1 MRNKNRRFYFPKI
14 IASPAPGAVEESRR
28 IAEFASQAA
37 SSTTNRSAEIENR
50 GAILSTYPVVKQ
62 PQRIEAVS
70 REFPPEPSP
79 PTFPA
84 QPPTLLKPEPQQ
96 PAIPAKP
103 QRPGEFKQPIPKKVP
118 VKALAIAE
126 GSSAIISPIVGALA
140 NSPSVGLQ
148 FFVALT
154 LFVGF
159 FGGWQYFNYPQRLQN
174 YREAQKK
181 HQQQVKN
188 FPKILQQWQNEKQQI
203 LSSHQN
209 NLRRFQLENEQLKQ
223 QHQQQI
229 KNWEQDKDRLE
240 REYQRQLKELKNP
253 LTVEQ
258 WRKEEFK
265 QRLKSLNPRYLGHQ
279 SEDFRG
285 FTEYPNNCSFG
296 SKLSQ
301 YWGNKINI
309 LRCVGNYNYVP
320 DFAYVDEANCLFIDI
335 EIDEPYTP
343 RQYPNS
349 DKDLK
354 LIHCIGDDDYRDSQ
368 FTQSDW
374 IVIHFSE
381 NQVCRYPD
389 RCCKFIAQLI
399 FDLTGDNSALSK
411 MSRINNLEIEPRWT
425 ATEATQMAQQRSRVS
440 CGCK

>member
-1 MRNKNRRFYFPKI
+1 LRNQNRRFYSRKI
-14 IASPAPGAVEESRR
+14 VASPAPSAVEESRR
-28 IAEFASQAA
+28 IAEFAAQEA
-37 SSTTNRSAEIENR
+37 SSTTNRGAEIEHR
-50 GAILSTYPVVKQ
+50 GAILSTYPVVKR
-62 PQRIEAVS
+62 PQRIETVF
-70 REFPPEPSP
+70 REFPPEPAP

-103 QRPGEFKQPIPKKVP
+103 QRPGEFKQPVPQKIP

-154 LFVGF
+154 LAVGL
-159 FGGWQYFNYPQRLQN
+159 FGFQQYFNYPKRLQN

-188 FPKILQQWQNEKQQI
+188 FPKTLQQWQNEKQQI
-203 LSSHQN
+203 LSSHQA
-209 NLRRFQLENEQLKQ
+209 NLQQVQLENERLKQ
-223 QHQQQI
+223 QHQQQL
-229 KNWEQDKDRLE
+229 KNWEQDKERLE
-240 REYQRQLKELKNP
+240 REYQHQLKELKNP

-258 WRKEEFK
+258 WRKEEVK
-265 QRLKSLNPRYLGHQ
+265 QRLKSLNPQYLGYQ
-279 SEDFRG
+279 SEARRG
-285 FTEYPNNCSFG
+285 YTEFPNNCSFS
-296 SKLSQ
+296 SKLTQ
-301 YWGNKINI
+301 YWGNKIHI
-309 LRCVGNYNYVP
+309 LRYMGSYTP
-320 DFAYVDEANCLFIDI
+320 DFAYVDEANCLFIDV

-343 RQYPNS
+343 RQYPNCNE
-349 DKDLK
+349 DLK
-354 LIHCIGDDDYRDSQ
+354 LTHYIGDDDYRDSQ

-411 MSRINNLEIEPRWT
+411 MSRINNLEFEPQW
-425 ATEATQMAQQRSRVS
+425 TEADATRMAQQRSRVS
-440 CGCK
+440 CNCK